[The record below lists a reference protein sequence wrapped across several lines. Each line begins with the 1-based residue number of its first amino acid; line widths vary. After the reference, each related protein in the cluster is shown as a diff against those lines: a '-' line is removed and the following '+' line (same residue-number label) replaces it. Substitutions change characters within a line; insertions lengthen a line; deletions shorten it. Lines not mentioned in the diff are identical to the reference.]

1 MSLGKKDIV
10 KNISSETHFSIKESY
25 LFLDTFI
32 SYIKQNKSS
41 TIKLSKFGTFIP
53 HKSPQRIGR
62 NPKTKEEF
70 NISSRNVIT
79 FKASK
84 ILLKYINN
92 NING

>member
-1 MSLGKKDIV
+1 MSLGKKDIL

-70 NISSRNVIT
+70 KIKPRTVLK
-79 FKASK
+79 FKAS
-84 ILLKYINN
+84 N
-92 NING
+92 NIKTFLN